1 MVNLHNLSSVKI
13 SSVASIIEHF
23 VHLTANSAVR
33 YLRYI
38 VNLGECYAC
47 TTKPERPIRLKFTGD
62 VEKR

>member
-1 MVNLHNLSSVKI
+1 MG
-13 SSVASIIEHF
+13 F
-23 VHLTANSAVR
+23 VQHPIFAV
-33 YLRYI
+33 